1 MRSEERRTK
10 NEEAPKARCDD
21 VSNFFVLHSS
31 FFVCLLLAVSGCA
44 GYHVGTAGLFPSDIH
59 TVFVPMF
66 ESDSFRHDL
75 GEQLTEAV
83 CKEIEARGPMKVVGT
98 PNADSVLTG
107 RITTDTKHALFREP
121 NNEARDIEAGLV
133 IRVSFADRHGNVL
146 HDGQVPLPPEM
157 IDINQTAHIIPE
169 YGSSTVS
176 TQQQMMKRLA
186 KQIVDLMESPW

>member
-1 MRSEERRTK
+1 MKDEGRTLK
-10 NEEAPKARCDD
+10 VEAGRCAQGSACYLI
-21 VSNFFVLHSS
+21 VRTS
-31 FFVCLLLAVSGCA
+31 FFTCLFFAMAGCA
-44 GYHVGTAGLFPSDIH
+44 GYHVGNASLFPPDIH

-66 ESDSFRHDL
+66 ESDSFRHEL

-121 NNEARDIEAGLV
+121 NNEARDIETGMV
-133 IRVSFADRHGNVL
+133 VQVSFADRRGNIVR
-146 HDGQVPLPPEM
+146 DGQVPLPPEM

-176 TQQQMMKRLA
+176 AQQKIIKRLA
-186 KQIVDLMESPW
+186 KQIVDLMEAPW

>member
-1 MRSEERRTK
+1 MRYEKRRTK
-10 NEEAPKARCDD
+10 NEEVPRTRQVDA
-21 VSNFFVLHSS
+21 SHFFVLHSS
-31 FFVCLLLAVSGCA
+31 FLVCLLLALSGCA

-66 ESDSFRHDL
+66 ESDSFRRDL

-121 NNEARDIEAGLV
+121 NNEARDIETGMV
-133 IRVSFADRHGNVL
+133 IRVSFADRHGNIL

-169 YGSSTVS
+169 YGSSTIS
-176 TQQQMMKRLA
+176 AQQQLIKRLA
-186 KQIVDLMESPW
+186 KQVVDLMESPW

>member
-1 MRSEERRTK
+1 MKGEGRTLK
-10 NEEAPKARCDD
+10 VEAGRCAQG
-21 VSNFFVLHSS
+21 SAYFLVLRSS
-31 FFVCLLLAVSGCA
+31 FFTCVFFAMAGCA
-44 GYHVGTAGLFPSDIH
+44 GYHVGNASLFPPDIH

-66 ESDSFRHDL
+66 ESDSFRHEL

-83 CKEIEARGPMKVVGT
+83 CKEIEGRGPMKVVGT

-121 NNEARDIEAGLV
+121 NNEARDIETGMV
-133 IRVSFADRHGNVL
+133 VQVSFADRRGNIV

-157 IDINQTAHIIPE
+157 IDINQTALIIPE

-176 TQQQMMKRLA
+176 AQQKIIKRLA
-186 KQIVDLMESPW
+186 KQIVDLMEAPW

>member
-1 MRSEERRTK
+1 MHNGERRTK
-10 NEEAPKARCDD
+10 NEEVLGARR
-21 VSNFFVLHSS
+21 VETFHFFVLRSP
-31 FFVCLLLAVSGCA
+31 FFVSLLLAFSGCA

-66 ESDSFRHDL
+66 ESDSFRRDL

-83 CKEIEARGPMKVVGT
+83 CKEIEAHGPMKVVGT

-121 NNEARDIEAGLV
+121 NNEARDIETGMV
-133 IRVSFADRHGNVL
+133 IRVSFADRHGNIL

-169 YGSSTVS
+169 YGSSTIS
-176 TQQQMMKRLA
+176 AQQQIIKRLA
-186 KQIVDLMESPW
+186 KQIVDLMQSPW

>member
-1 MRSEERRTK
+1 MKGEGRTLK
-10 NEEAPKARCDD
+10 VEAGRGAKGSACFLILR
-21 VSNFFVLHSS
+21 SS
-31 FFVCLLLAVSGCA
+31 FVTCLILAMAGCA
-44 GYHVGTAGLFPSDIH
+44 GYHVGNASLFPPDIH

-66 ESDSFRHDL
+66 ESDSFRHEL

-121 NNEARDIEAGLV
+121 NNEARDIETGMV
-133 IRVSFADRHGNVL
+133 VQVSFADRRGNIVR
-146 HDGQVPLPPEM
+146 DGQVPLPPEM

-176 TQQQMMKRLA
+176 AQQKMIKRLA
-186 KQIVDLMESPW
+186 KQIVDLMEAPW

>member
-1 MRSEERRTK
+1 MKGEGRTLK
-10 NEEAPKARCDD
+10 VEAGRGAKGSACFLILR
-21 VSNFFVLHSS
+21 SS
-31 FFVCLLLAVSGCA
+31 FVTCLILAMAGCA
-44 GYHVGTAGLFPSDIH
+44 GYHVGNASLFPPDIH

-66 ESDSFRHDL
+66 ESDSFRHEL

-121 NNEARDIEAGLV
+121 DNEARDIETGMV
-133 IRVSFADRHGNVL
+133 VQVSFADRRGNIV

-176 TQQQMMKRLA
+176 AQQKMIKRLA
-186 KQIVDLMESPW
+186 KQIVDLMEAPW